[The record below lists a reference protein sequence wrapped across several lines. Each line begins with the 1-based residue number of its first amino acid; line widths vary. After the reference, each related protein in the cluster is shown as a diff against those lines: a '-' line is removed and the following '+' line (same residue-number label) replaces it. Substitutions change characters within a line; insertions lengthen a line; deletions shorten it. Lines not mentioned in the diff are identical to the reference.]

1 MKIRDIY
8 LYLRKLNGLIK
19 YTMSGAIA
27 IIALLKIVVT
37 SYNIGVIAKNRI
49 GKILKIISQIYMY
62 LHKS

>member
-1 MKIRDIY
+1 
-8 LYLRKLNGLIK
+8 
-19 YTMSGAIA
+19 MSGAIA

-62 LHKS
+62 LHKSESNLVLFINTRGGILY